1 MPRTVQ
7 TACKQF
13 QSALRHVWA
22 SGSSIAEVTQ
32 YLSISKDQFIRLRS
46 VLKLE
51 LRLDRSQRA
60 KPPRHRD
67 PTPDEIAA
75 ACAALRA
82 KHFDQ
87 RRNEDPGRVYQRPE
101 RDPPR
106 YRLEGFTGGGENEVE
121 KLLDNFC
128 DE

>member
-1 MPRTVQ
+1 
-7 TACKQF
+7 
-13 QSALRHVWA
+13 VWA

-75 ACAALRA
+75 ACAELRK
-82 KHFDQ
+82 KHFQQ
-87 RRNEDPGRVYQRPE
+87 RRNEDHTRVYHRGE
-101 RDPPR
+101 REMPR
-106 YRLEGFTGGGENEVE
+106 FRLEGSRGSGENEVE
-121 KLLDNFC
+121 NLLDNFC